1 MASDY
6 YSILGVNR
14 DATTDDI
21 KKAYRKLAHQY
32 HPDKNPGN
40 NEAESK
46 FKEIN
51 NAYQVLG
58 DDQKRSQYDRFGVD
72 SSNNT
77 GAGQGGFA
85 GNPGGADFNFD
96 FGGGNGFEDLN
107 EVFETFFGGGF
118 AGGQKTRSRTGPSRK
133 RGIDIEMELAMTLE
147 EAASGFEKEI
157 SFKHKINCSNCTG
170 KGHEPNSSVKTC
182 GTCKGNG
189 RVYQRVQ
196 TFFGIVQQE
205 SVCPTCE
212 GNGKIYE
219 KACHICRG
227 KGYNE
232 ENEVLKVDIPAG
244 VDSGDRVRVSG
255 KGEAGYK
262 GSVAGDLY
270 LNVKIQNHKNLIR
283 EGLDI
288 KSTIE
293 IDYFDL
299 LLGRKVDI
307 YTVWGDMEMIIPE
320 LTTPDTKLR
329 LKDKGIPKLG
339 NPAQKGDHFV
349 SLKVKMP
356 RKLSKEQTEILQ
368 KVSAAVKY

>member
-40 NEAESK
+40 KEAETK

-58 DDQKRSQYDRFGVD
+58 DDQKRAQYDRFGVD
-72 SSNNT
+72 PSNNT
-77 GAGQGGFA
+77 SGQGGFA
-85 GNPGGADFNFD
+85 GNPGGMDFNFD
-96 FGGGNGFEDLN
+96 FGGSGGFEDLN

-118 AGGQKTRSRTGPSRK
+118 AGSQKSRSRTGPSRK
-133 RGIDIEMELAMTLE
+133 RGIDIEMELPMTLE

-157 SFKHKINCSNCTG
+157 SFKHKVNCSNCLG

-182 GTCKGNG
+182 STCKGNG

-219 KACHICRG
+219 KSCHLCRG
-227 KGYNE
+227 KGYTE

-262 GSVAGDLY
+262 GSAAGDLY
-270 LNVKIQNHKNLIR
+270 LNVKILNHKNLVR
-283 EGLDI
+283 DGLDI

-293 IDYFDL
+293 VDYFDL
-299 LLGRKVDI
+299 LLGRKVDV
-307 YTVWGDMEMIIPE
+307 YTVWGQMEMNIPE

-329 LKDKGIPKLG
+329 LKEKGIPKLG

-356 RKLSKEQTEILQ
+356 KKLSREQSEILQ
-368 KVSAAVKY
+368 KVSTAVKY